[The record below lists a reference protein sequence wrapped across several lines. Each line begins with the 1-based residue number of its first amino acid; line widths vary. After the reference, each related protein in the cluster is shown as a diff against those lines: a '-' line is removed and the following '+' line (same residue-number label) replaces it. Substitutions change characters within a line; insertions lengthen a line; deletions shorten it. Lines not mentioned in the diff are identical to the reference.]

1 MKWINF
7 LLTLATLLTC
17 NQVKTIESERVT
29 FKKPVVIQKPLD
41 DTVRYISAD
50 FMLGVNPQFIGK
62 SGFADTLML
71 GLDKVLGN
79 SNRKYFYD
87 FKDHFSFVDERLIGT
102 TDTTRTD
109 GLELVPDYT
118 STIARDYYGDTL
130 ACYPVYLVNQTP
142 TTKAVLQ
149 KGDHLFG
156 IQEAMDTN
164 GIWRP
169 IEHRAFEYCGN
180 GYIALKLLPQEYI
193 IMAFPKYQGNYKTKL
208 RVRVK
213 NGETIYVS
221 QPFEGT
227 IDKRQFYLEK
237 GLYLRTRIKEGK
249 ASETLYQFYGAYPA
263 DAN

>member
-7 LLTLATLLTC
+7 FLTLATLLTC
-17 NQVKTIESERVT
+17 NQVKTIDSERVA
-29 FKKPVVIQKPLD
+29 FKKPVVVQKPLD
-41 DTVRYISAD
+41 DTVKYISANS
-50 FMLGVNPQFIGK
+50 MLGVNPQFIGK
-62 SGFADTLML
+62 SGFTDTLML
-71 GLDKVLGN
+71 GLNEALGN
-79 SNRKYFYD
+79 YNREDLYGGLKYQYYPAQ
-87 FKDHFSFVDERLIGT
+87 KLIGA

-118 STIARDYYGDTL
+118 STIAREDYYNDTL

-164 GIWRP
+164 GVWRP
-169 IEHRAFEYCGN
+169 IEYKAFEYCGN

-208 RVRVK
+208 RVRIK

-227 IDKRQFYLEK
+227 IDKRQFYMDA
-237 GLYLRTRIKEGK
+237 YMRTFLQGDKAFRIQH
-249 ASETLYQFYGAYPA
+249 QFYGAYPA
-263 DAN
+263 DAD